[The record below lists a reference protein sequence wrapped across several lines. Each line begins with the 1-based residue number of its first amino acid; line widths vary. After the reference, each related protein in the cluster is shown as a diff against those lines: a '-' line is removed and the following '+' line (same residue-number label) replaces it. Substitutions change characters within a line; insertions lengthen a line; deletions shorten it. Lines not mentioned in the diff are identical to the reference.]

1 MKRLLIFLF
10 IISFNG
16 FSQVTLTPNESFFS
30 PKGTLKLYGES
41 IVNDE
46 YNNNKHY
53 ERIGNWRNINDT
65 IVWGIKNLNKGELS
79 IELFSGISTEENN
92 SEISIFLND
101 LRKDLVVKS
110 TSSLQDFQSQGV
122 VTFNVPEDDN
132 YEIKIK
138 IKTQNS
144 NWINFGEINKLVL
157 SGSSLDGKTSVWKRR
172 WRPLAIHGKFISDD
186 DILSLIH
193 I

>member
-1 MKRLLIFLF
+1 MSIITINTMKGL
-10 IISFNG
+10 
-16 FSQVTLTPNESFFS
+16 
-30 PKGTLKLYGES
+30 
-41 IVNDE
+41 
-46 YNNNKHY
+46 
-53 ERIGNWRNINDT
+53 GNWRNINDT

-172 WRPLAIHGKFISDD
+172 WRPLAIHG
-186 DILSLIH
+186 
-193 I
+193 